1 MVLKGV
7 ATPREGSVLR
17 LYLVTLTYRLPPA
30 SRRGTSATLPT
41 ALGEAYV
48 GDRWTDESVE
58 IKLWQWAPGPS
69 DAVGLANRRFLGLWP
84 VVGPDDDPRAP
95 GDDATGTPVLQSA
108 AWEAADEDAD
118 GLAGVREPRPP
129 SPSPGHLAAS
139 LDVPRAALPRD

>member
-1 MVLKGV
+1 
-7 ATPREGSVLR
+7 VLR

-30 SRRGTSATLPT
+30 PREGTSATLPT

-48 GDRWTDESVE
+48 GDRWTDDSVE
-58 IKLWQWAPGPS
+58 IKIWQRAPSPS

-84 VVGPDDDPRAP
+84 VVGADDDPRAP
-95 GDDATGTPVLQSA
+95 GDDATGTPVLHSA

-139 LDVPRAALPRD
+139 LDVPRAAIPRD